1 MTPYEAVYGQVPPQ
15 HIPYIPGESKVA
27 VVALNLQER
36 ERMLLIL
43 KFHLLRA
50 QHRMEQSA
58 NKRRSA
64 RSFSIGDWVF
74 VKLQPY
80 RQGSVVQRVNQKLA
94 PKYYGPYKLKL
105 RVGDSLVSTHLPT
118 VVHDVLLKVP
128 EYVLERKMVN
138 RQGRAATKVLV
149 KWSNE
154 DVSEATWEFLFDLV
168 QRFPDFNHENSL
180 ELSRTFDSPSVKDVV
195 LAR

>member
-36 ERMLLIL
+36 ESMLLIL

-50 QHRMEQSA
+50 HHCMEQSA
-58 NKRRSA
+58 NKKRSD
-64 RSFSIGDWVF
+64 RSFSIGDWVY

-80 RQGSVVQRVNQKLA
+80 RQGSVVMRVNQKLA
-94 PKYYGPYKLKL
+94 PKYYGPYKVVDKCGKVAYKLALPSTSKIHPVFHVSQLKL
-105 RVGDSLVSTHLPT
+105 RVGDSVISSNLPA

-128 EYVLERKMVN
+128 ERILERKMVN

-154 DVSEATWEFLFDLV
+154 DDSEATMGV
-168 QRFPDFNHENSL
+168 SL
-180 ELSRTFDSPSVKDVV
+180 
-195 LAR
+195 